1 MGSHTSRVMT
11 GLRVGMILFILS
23 EVCFFGAFFWAFFH
37 NSLSPSVDIGC
48 CWPPVGVVALDTFS
62 VPLLN
67 TVVLLSSGVSVTWA
81 HHSMLCQDKNG
92 VIFGLLVTVILG
104 AYFTYLQVNEYVMAQ
119 FTVTD
124 GIYGST
130 FFCFYW
136 FPWLACLNW

>member
-1 MGSHTSRVMT
+1 
-11 GLRVGMILFILS
+11 LLFRRFLL
-23 EVCFFGAFFWAFFH
+23 GFFH

-81 HHSMLCQDKNG
+81 HHSMLCQDRNG

-130 FFCFYW
+130 FLF
-136 FPWLACLNW
+136 LLVSMACMS